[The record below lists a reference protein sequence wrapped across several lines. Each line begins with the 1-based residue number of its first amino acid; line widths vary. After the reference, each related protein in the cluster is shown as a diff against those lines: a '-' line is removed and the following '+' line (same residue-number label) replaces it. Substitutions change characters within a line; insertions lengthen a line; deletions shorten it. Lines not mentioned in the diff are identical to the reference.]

1 MPTSESTLSPWQVI
15 LGDRF
20 TELHPRLRVYFDVI
34 SRGSVGVGDGVF
46 DTVGSPR
53 WWVRLFI
60 RLAVDNDVMFPVWAK
75 GVPFSVTNRAAVDA
89 SCPAVDAQRTF
100 KFEARNGS
108 GDDRVMCDRIMA
120 TPKGIVDVLGA
131 QRRFRALFVTDVV
144 DGALR
149 LTSSRV
155 ALRIGRR
162 HLIVPRWLSPTV
174 TLTERFSDADER
186 QHVALAMRAPLVGK
200 VYEYAGSFRYEI
212 RSEVD

>member
-20 TELHPRLRVYFDVI
+20 TELHPRLRAYFDAI
-34 SRGSVGVGDGVF
+34 PRGSVGVGDGVF

-53 WWVRLFI
+53 WWVHFLI
-60 RLAVDNDVMFPVWAK
+60 RLAVDDDVMFPVWAK
-75 GVPFSVTNRAAVDA
+75 GVPFSVTNRSAGDA
-89 SCPAVDAQRTF
+89 SRPAVEAQRVF
-100 KFEARNGS
+100 KFATRNGGS
-108 GDDRVMCDRIMA
+108 DDRVMCDRIMA
-120 TPKGIVDVLGA
+120 TPQGIVDILGV

-144 DGALR
+144 DGELR

-162 HLIVPRWLSPTV
+162 HLVIPGCLSPTV

-186 QHVALAMRAPLVGK
+186 QHVALTMRAPLVGK